1 MKFLCFL
8 VLNFITCVFLF
19 PSYSVAQGHIT
30 HLDDYDEKPVH
41 YGFVLGL
48 NQSWFNMKTSDAYAN
63 SNFIAKTK
71 FSTGFAVGLSV
82 SLQPTE
88 FLAIRISPTAVFGQ
102 RIITFQDRTTNATT
116 EKVVEST
123 IGEIPIMFKIKSQ
136 RRHNGRMF
144 MLLGIKPSFSL
155 ATKAAQETERIR
167 VKTAD
172 FAIEYGF
179 GFEKFNEM
187 FKFAPEIRFSH
198 GLGNVLVPDAN
209 QFSSQI
215 SRLVNHSVSFYLF
228 FE

>member
-1 MKFLCFL
+1 MKFLRFL
-8 VLNFITCVFLF
+8 VLNFISCVFLF
-19 PSYSVAQGHIT
+19 PSSSFAQGHIT

-48 NQSWFNMKTSDAYAN
+48 NQSWFNMKTSDVYAS
-63 SNFIAKTK
+63 SNFIAQTK
-71 FSTGFAVGLSV
+71 FSTGFAVGLSM
-82 SLQPTE
+82 SFQPSE
-88 FLAIRISPTAVFGQ
+88 LLAIRISPTAVFGQ
-102 RIITFQDRTTNATT
+102 RIITFKDRTTNATT

-155 ATKAAQETERIR
+155 ATRAAQETERIR
-167 VKTAD
+167 VKTTD

-187 FKFAPEIRFSH
+187 FKLAPEIRFSH